1 MTKPAAAPKLFVSY
15 SWTAQDHEAWV
26 IELAEELVSQGV
38 QVILDKWD
46 LQPGHDANAFMES
59 MVVDPSVTKVI
70 LVCDQKYVEK
80 SNSRSGGAGTE
91 AQIITPELYAKKA
104 QDKFVAVV
112 RERDEAG
119 RAYLPVY
126 YGSRIYIDLS
136 NPASYAAEFE
146 RLVRWAW
153 DQPLHVRPEMG
164 AKPSFLAGDRPAKI
178 ATSVAFRRA
187 MDALRLG
194 GANAGAAMGEYLS
207 IVSSGLESFRLKRPS
222 ENNVAF
228 DDLVANSIE
237 EFLPVRNEVIE
248 LLSVISQYSCTE
260 ENIIIVH
267 RFFESLLPY
276 MERPESVRSWN
287 DTDFDNFKFIIN
299 ELFLYAIG
307 VFIKFEKFEA
317 AEYLLG
323 NEYYWAESAG
333 KDEKMHPFMIFSQN
347 VKSLSI
353 RNERLKLN
361 RLSVHADM
369 LKERAVGTGIDFGY
383 IMAADLVLYLRG
395 VRIGRWHRWWPDT
408 LLYAGRFAGAFEM
421 FARAKS
427 TRYFEKIKPLLGV
440 NDKGELGSL
449 IEEITKSNMV
459 PRWQFERVSIGR
471 LSGYEALA
479 TTP

>member
-1 MTKPAAAPKLFVSY
+1 M
-15 SWTAQDHEAWV
+15 
-26 IELAEELVSQGV
+26 SQGV